1 MEAVGPTSFLP
12 RRQDCL
18 CMRILLTGFQT
29 WGDVPANPTEELVR
43 SLESPE
49 VEALILPVSYGR
61 AGEVVRAAIRRGRPD
76 AVISLGLAP
85 RSASIRVEAV
95 ALNVAH
101 SETPDVD
108 GSSPWD
114 EPIDPEG
121 PLAYRTTLPV
131 REIVEALRD
140 EGIPARLSHH
150 AGTFL
155 CNYVAYVALREL
167 DRLGLEVPAGFIH
180 VPYSSEIASKI
191 PREVPSLPMR
201 TLRRAV
207 EIAIELTRSAATR
220 GDSSRGPP

>member
-1 MEAVGPTSFLP
+1 MPV
-12 RRQDCL
+12 
-18 CMRILLTGFQT
+18 
-29 WGDVPANPTEELVR
+29 NPTEELVE
-43 SLESPE
+43 SMESPD
-49 VEALILPVSYGR
+49 VVTLVLPVSYER
-61 AGEVVRAAIRRGRPD
+61 AGEMVRTAIRREMPD
-76 AVISLGLAP
+76 AVISLGLSP
-85 RSASIRVEAV
+85 RSASIKVEAV

-108 GSSPWD
+108 GNSPWD
-114 EPIDPEG
+114 EPIDPDG
-121 PLAYRTTLPV
+121 PLAYRTTLPA
-131 REIVEALRD
+131 REIVEALRG

-167 DRLGLEVPAGFIH
+167 DRLGLRVPAGFIH

-220 GDSSRGPP
+220 GDSSYGPRSHDQTL